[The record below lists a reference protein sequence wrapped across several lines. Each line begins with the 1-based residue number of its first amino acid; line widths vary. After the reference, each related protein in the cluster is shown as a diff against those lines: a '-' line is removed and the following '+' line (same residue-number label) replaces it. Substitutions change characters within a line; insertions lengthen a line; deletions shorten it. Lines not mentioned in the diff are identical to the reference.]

1 MQQSPEAVRAETL
14 QQRNA
19 HLLDTIA
26 NMTGLGAWELAVDSM
41 IPLWSSHARQIFGLD
56 ASLALSLD
64 DIVGCYA
71 AEARPLIAT
80 AFREAVANG
89 KGFDLTLPAIRTDGA
104 RLWVRCVGDPEV
116 ADDRTVRLAGAVQDV
131 TQQYEAGLRFK
142 RASRSSFQ
150 GHWEYDFGTD
160 QVWCSEAYQQLLGF
174 PAQERRVPAAGF
186 HAETHPAD
194 EAAVSAAFARHIGA
208 GTPYDVP
215 LRLQTAAGQ
224 WRWFR
229 RRGAVERDRLG
240 RITSLTGQLIDIHEE
255 RLAQVELREI
265 RARFE
270 RAVQGSSDGLFEYD
284 LISGATWYSPSVRE
298 ILGYA
303 SNDSF
308 PHTILELVPAAERF
322 SVEEARRRHVAEGLP
337 FDVVFPVRHRDGE
350 FRWVR
355 SRGRCERNEL
365 GEPAHFSGSI
375 QDITAQL
382 AARAALVAATEEA
395 SAANR
400 AKSAFLANMSHEIR
414 TPMNGVL
421 GMTELLLDTSLNPV
435 QHEYAETIRTS
446 ATSLLGILND
456 ILDFSK
462 IEAGRLEVESIE
474 MDVRDCVEDVGTMM
488 AVQAAAKNLEFIVN
502 VDPATPE
509 CVLADPHRL
518 RQILTNLAGNAI
530 KFTDAG
536 EVVIEVHNLGTRSD
550 RILLHFEVRDTGP
563 GMAADVVEKL
573 FQPFVQADAST
584 TRHFG
589 GTGLGLSIVKR
600 LCELMGGSIN
610 VVSSPGMGTTFSV
623 ILPCEAV
630 ITATE
635 RLVESSAAA
644 VSRRILVVDDNDTNR
659 RVLRGQLLPAGH
671 VVETTGRAGD
681 VVALLIKAAAE
692 GAPIDL
698 VIADDQMPDAD
709 GSWLAQKLKSDP
721 ALEPVPLVLL
731 TSFDRHGSTRRLAD
745 LGFAGYLTKPVR
757 GRELRACVERV
768 MDSSNQSGSHTQLVT
783 RSSLA
788 VEKVHA
794 LYRGRVLVAEDNIV
808 NQQVTRRFLERL
820 GCKVELAD
828 NGLRA
833 VEFCAQSNID
843 LVLMDVQMPI
853 MDGLTATREIRR
865 AEIPGRRVPIVA
877 LTASAMTDELDRC
890 LAAGMDGLLT
900 KPLQPLRLRE
910 MLDRHGLG
918 SARTQPLR
926 VVAPAVD
933 IARLRTQVGDDP
945 QFMAELCRTFLASSS
960 RLIEEL
966 GQAVA
971 AVDREQLKALAHK
984 LKGGAGSVCA
994 QRVSDLSL
1002 ALEHTALFAPA
1013 AELVG
1018 VVDQIRAALGECAS
1032 VIEVH
1037 FP

>member
-1 MQQSPEAVRAETL
+1 MPQLPEAVRAETL

-56 ASLALSLD
+56 PSLGLTLD

-80 AFREAVANG
+80 AFQEAVANG
-89 KGFDLTLPAIRTDGA
+89 KGFDLTLPAIRNDGA

-116 ADDRTVRLAGAVQDV
+116 ADDRTVRLSGAVQDV
-131 TQQYEAGLRFK
+131 TQQYEAD
-142 RASRSSFQ
+142 RA
-150 GHWEYDFGTD
+150 
-160 QVWCSEAYQQLLGF
+160 
-174 PAQERRVPAAGF
+174 
-186 HAETHPAD
+186 
-194 EAAVSAAFARHIGA
+194 
-208 GTPYDVP
+208 
-215 LRLQTAAGQ
+215 
-224 WRWFR
+224 
-229 RRGAVERDRLG
+229 
-240 RITSLTGQLIDIHEE
+240 E
-255 RLAQVELREI
+255 RLAQIELRQI

-284 LISGATWYSPSVRE
+284 LISGASWYSPSVRE
-298 ILGYA
+298 LLGYGPEEPLP
-303 SNDSF
+303 D
-308 PHTILELVPAAERF
+308 TILELAPAAERL
-322 SVEEARRRHVAEGLP
+322 SVEEARRKHVEQGTP
-337 FDVVFPVRHRDGE
+337 FDVIFPMRHRDGQY
-350 FRWVR
+350 RWVR
-355 SRGRCERNEL
+355 SRGRCERNED
-365 GEPAHFSGSI
+365 GVPAHFSGSI

-382 AARAALVAATEEA
+382 AARAALVAATEAA

-400 AKSAFLANMSHEIR
+400 SKSDFLANMSHEIR

-488 AVQAAAKNLEFIVN
+488 AVQAAAKDLEFIVN

-518 RQILTNLAGNAI
+518 RQILANLAGNAI
-530 KFTDAG
+530 KFTQAG
-536 EVVIEVHNLGTRSD
+536 EVVIEVHNLGTRSN
-550 RILLHFEVRDTGP
+550 RILLHFEVRDTGH
-563 GMAADVVEKL
+563 GMSPEVVEKL

-600 LCELMGGSIN
+600 LCELMGGSIS
-610 VVSSPGMGTTFSV
+610 VVSSPGVGTTFSV
-623 ILPCEAV
+623 MLPCEAV
-630 ITATE
+630 ITASE
-635 RLVESSAAA
+635 RLVESAHAA
-644 VSRRILVVDDNDTNR
+644 VCRRILVVDDNDTNR

-671 VVETTGRAGD
+671 LVQTTGRAGD
-681 VVALLIKAAAE
+681 VVALLKQAAAE
-692 GAPIDL
+692 GAPFDL

-709 GSWLAQKLKSDP
+709 GSWLAQKLKTDASLSP
-721 ALEPVPLVLL
+721 IPLVLL
-731 TSFDRHGSTRRLAD
+731 TSLDRHGGTRRLAD

-768 MDSSNQSGSHTQLVT
+768 MDTSNHSGPHAQLVT

-788 VEKVHA
+788 AEKVHA
-794 LYRGRVLVAEDNIV
+794 QYRGRVLVAEDNIV

-820 GCKVELAD
+820 GCRVELAD

-833 VEFCAQSNID
+833 VECCAQSNLD

-865 AEIPGRRVPIVA
+865 AEAAGRRVPIVA

-890 LAAGMDGLLT
+890 LAAGMDALLT
-900 KPLQPLRLRE
+900 KPLQPLQLRE

-918 SARTQPLR
+918 LARDATRDAARTQPVRLI
-926 VVAPAVD
+926 APPID
-933 IARLRTQVGDDP
+933 IPRLRMLVGDDP
-945 QFMAELCRTFLASSS
+945 QFLAELSRTFLASST
-960 RLIEEL
+960 RLLGEL
-966 GQAVA
+966 RQAIA
-971 AVDREQLKALAHK
+971 AQDREQLKALAHK

-994 QRVSDLSL
+994 QRVTDLCL
-1002 ALEHTALFAPA
+1002 ALEQTALVAPT
-1013 AELVG
+1013 AELAG
-1018 VVDQIRAALGECAS
+1018 VVDQVRAALGECAS